1 MHDPEKIVS
10 NTIFFKGDGFCGQCG
25 QGDKRPQVTP
35 EQVTLGGLEDECI
48 SHVSC
53 GARHTLAVT
62 EDGEVFSFGLGH
74 FGVLGRTFTPFDHEP
89 DAALAGMGEELEVA
103 FNFVEQ
109 ADVGENQQANGGGND
124 ETNDDDNNDNNNNA
138 GNPYDFEA
146 LMAHLDMVA
155 NLSLV
160 DSSDQCIPKR
170 IDSLQGI
177 KIIGASAGHRHT
189 LLLDDKGGLYR

>member
-1 MHDPEKIVS
+1 
-10 NTIFFKGDGFCGQCG
+10 
-25 QGDKRPQVTP
+25 VTP
-35 EQVTLGGLEDECI
+35 QQVTLGGLEDECI

-103 FNFVEQ
+103 FNFV
-109 ADVGENQQANGGGND
+109 QQAEGVGNQ
-124 ETNDDDNNDNNNNA
+124 EANVESNTINNDNNHNNNNA

-170 IDSLQGI
+170 IDSLECI